1 MLIRLQDIKNDTTN
15 TLSNLCSWLEISYN
29 ECLKTPSFEG
39 HYYWGVSKT
48 TPNIK
53 GFSNKSIDR
62 KIGLLFS
69 KKDQERLAPL
79 FELFNNEYEYSKID
93 KDNFIKNLD
102 RLLYDTNEIFDFEIK
117 LFNKSDGIEEEKEIE
132 KFYFR
137 ELIKN
142 FIAEI
147 KLKHNDFKFPKKYN

>member
-1 MLIRLQDIKNDTTN
+1 MQSLESWLNIKPKPVIKDEKGNEIKNKYFNDEFSYVNKFATVLNYLDNPTFIYSDKNAVIRLEDIKNDTTN

-69 KKDQERLAPL
+69 KKR
-79 FELFNNEYEYSKID
+79 SGKIG
-93 KDNFIKNLD
+93 
-102 RLLYDTNEIFDFEIK
+102 
-117 LFNKSDGIEEEKEIE
+117 SP
-132 KFYFR
+132 FR
-137 ELIKN
+137 VI
-142 FIAEI
+142 
-147 KLKHNDFKFPKKYN
+147 